1 MDLGLSGKSAVVTGA
16 GRGIGLAVTTALA
29 EEGASVTA
37 GSRTITEEL
46 EVLAEKYPVHP
57 VAVDLGASGAPDD
70 LVDVAVAT
78 FGGIDVLVNNVGA
91 VHPRLA
97 GFLAVTDADWDAAL
111 QLNLMIAV
119 RTCRAALPHL
129 LAHDSSSIVT
139 VSSVNAS
146 LPDPLVID
154 YGAAKAALTNLGKSL
169 SKEFGPRGVRV
180 TTVSPGPVETD
191 LWLGGGGV
199 AEAIATA
206 TGGDPHAVAEQAVAA
221 TATRRFTR
229 PNEVADLVAQLAG
242 GRLPNLTGV
251 EIVID
256 GGLTQSL

>member
-1 MDLGLSGKSAVVTGA
+1 VDLGLAGKSAVVTGA
-16 GRGIGLAVTTALA
+16 GRGIGLAITAALA

-37 GSRTITEEL
+37 GSRTITKDL
-46 EVLAEKYPVHP
+46 EVLAQQYAVHP
-57 VAVDLGASGAPDD
+57 VAVDLGAPGAADD
-70 LVDVAVAT
+70 LVNAAVAT

-91 VHPRLA
+91 VHPRLE
-97 GFLAVTDADWDAAL
+97 GFLSVTDDEWDTAL
-111 QLNLMIAV
+111 ELNLLVAA

-139 VSSVNAS
+139 ISSVNAS
-146 LPDPLVID
+146 LPDPLVVD
-154 YGAAKAALTNLGKSL
+154 YSAAKGALTNLMKSL

-199 AEAIATA
+199 AEVVANA
-206 TGGDPHAVAEQAVAA
+206 TGGDPHAVAQQAVAG

-229 PNEVADLVAQLAG
+229 PSEVADLVVALAG
-242 GRLPNLTGV
+242 DRLANLTGV